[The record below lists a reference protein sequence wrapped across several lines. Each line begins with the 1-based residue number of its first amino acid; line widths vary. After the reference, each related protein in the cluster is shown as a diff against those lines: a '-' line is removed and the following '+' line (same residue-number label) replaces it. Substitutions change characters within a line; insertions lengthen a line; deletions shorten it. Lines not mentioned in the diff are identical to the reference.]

1 MYVRIL
7 ISIFLD
13 KYQDQNYR
21 NFHVTPMTRQVHFLL
36 FLLLGPLFL
45 TYRILVTHP
54 LYLIRRAMEEVPEIY
69 TLIFNR
75 EMYHLFKKT
84 LRYFL
89 YERRLKEVRVAE
101 MTGQLD
107 TYYLESTYR
116 SALNQ

>member
-1 MYVRIL
+1 
-7 ISIFLD
+7 
-13 KYQDQNYR
+13 
-21 NFHVTPMTRQVHFLL
+21 
-36 FLLLGPLFL
+36 
-45 TYRILVTHP
+45 
-54 LYLIRRAMEEVPEIY
+54 MEEVPEIY

-84 LRYFL
+84 LGYFL

-116 SALNQ
+116 SALNQLKLSKIKERLRIAADKNDMMIDV